1 MKAIQDWRWMEQSGS
16 RIRQSFI
23 VRVPED
29 QLEAELVRRRDV
41 NRRFGQYPPNV
52 VEVDDEPDVVTCEF
66 TIHRSELIPGGNG
79 ARIGFSDDFPGKQFL
94 IIPQARAA
102 EFCASQLRVGL

>member
-1 MKAIQDWRWMEQSGS
+1 MRAIQDWRWMEQGGL

-23 VRVPED
+23 VRVPEE
-29 QLEAELVRRRDV
+29 QLLDELDMRREINVRT
-41 NRRFGQYPPNV
+41 GQYTPNIV
-52 VEVDDEPDVVTCEF
+52 DVDDEPAETYEF

-94 IIPQARAA
+94 IVPQ
-102 EFCASQLRVGL
+102 EAS